1 MCVCGG
7 GKSVN
12 TQYALDK
19 AGNNQVLLSRLSLP
33 GTVQMAI
40 FSSSPATELQVS
52 GRCSDCP
59 KLQFPHLWN
68 GDSYS
73 NLLGNRQYSEAEP

>member
-7 GKSVN
+7 GESVN

-40 FSSSPATELQVS
+40 FSSSPATELRVS
-52 GRCSDCP
+52 GRYSDCP

-73 NLLGNRQYSEAEP
+73 NLLGNRQYSEA